1 MNKETKMNPVSA
13 ETRAALGEV
22 LAAFEAF
29 KCANDARLDEID
41 AKASADVLLEEKVG
55 RIDAALTRQK
65 SALDRLLLAEARPG
79 LAASGDSGAASA
91 GWSDYM
97 RRGDAAGLNEAKAA
111 QAGSGSDGG
120 YVVPAETEARIDR
133 LLAEASPIRAIA
145 SVRQTAAGLFR
156 KPVSRG
162 GASAGWASETAARPQ
177 TGSPTLDLIDF
188 PTAEL
193 YAMPAATQQLLDDA
207 MVDVEQWLAEEVR
220 DVFAVQESAAF
231 VAGDGVGKPRG
242 FLDYDSAPDGSEA
255 WGELGYVA
263 TGVAGGFAAEDPA
276 DALID
281 LIYAPRTAY
290 RAQGRFVMNRQTVS
304 AVRRF
309 KDADGNYLWQPCL
322 SEAGSS
328 TLLGYPV
335 TEAEDMPDIG
345 TDAFSIAFG
354 DFRKGYLVLDRQGVE
369 VLRDPYSA
377 KPYVLFYTTK
387 RVGGG
392 VQDFQA
398 IKLLKFGT
406 A

>member
-1 MNKETKMNPVSA
+1 MSKETKMNPVSS

-29 KCANDARLDEID
+29 KAANDARLAEID
-41 AKASADVLLEEKVG
+41 AKACADVLLEEKVG
-55 RIDAALTRQK
+55 RIDAALTQQK
-65 SALDRLLLAEARPG
+65 SALDRLLSLEARPG
-79 LAASGDSGAASA
+79 LSAGGEGGAAQA
-91 GWSDYM
+91 GWSAWM
-97 RRGDAAGLNEAKAA
+97 RRGDAAGLAEAKSAS
-111 QAGSGSDGG
+111 AGSNADGG

-133 LLAEASPIRAIA
+133 LLTEASPIRAIA
-145 SVRQTAAGLFR
+145 TVRQTSAGMFR
-156 KPVSRG
+156 KPVSKG
-162 GASAGWASETAARPQ
+162 GAATGWVAETAARPE
-177 TGSPTLDLIDF
+177 TASPTLDLIDF

-207 MVDVEQWLAEEVR
+207 MVDIEQWLAEEVR

-231 VAGDGVGKPRG
+231 VAGDGVNKPRG
-242 FLDYDSAPDGSEA
+242 FLDYTKAAEGSQA
-255 WGELGYVA
+255 WGEMGYVA
-263 TGVAGGFAAEDPA
+263 TGTAGGFDASDPA

-281 LIYAPRTAY
+281 LIYAPKTGY
-290 RAQGRFVMNRQTVS
+290 RARGRFVMNRQTVS

-309 KDADGNYLWQPCL
+309 KDADGNYLWQPSL
-322 SEAGSS
+322 SEAGTS

-345 TDAFSIAFG
+345 ADSFAIAFG
-354 DFRKGYLVLDRQGVE
+354 DFAKGYLVLDRQGVE

-392 VQDFQA
+392 VQDFEA
-398 IKLLKFGT
+398 IKLLKFGVS
-406 A
+406 